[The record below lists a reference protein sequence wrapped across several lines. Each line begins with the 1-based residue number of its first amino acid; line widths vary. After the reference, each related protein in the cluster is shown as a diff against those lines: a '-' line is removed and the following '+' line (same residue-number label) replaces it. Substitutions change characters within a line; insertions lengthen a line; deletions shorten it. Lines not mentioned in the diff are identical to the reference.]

1 MDSSGLAGK
10 SSHYVDPGAGQ
21 VVVAKVY
28 AINSHKSAASV
39 VFPSSEWLS

>member
-10 SSHYVDPGAGQ
+10 SSDYIDSGRSGQ

-28 AINSHKSAASV
+28 AINSHKSAAS
-39 VFPSSEWLS
+39 LA